1 MCRDVSVCVSMFDS
15 LALAFHSKFDGFGR
29 EPRIVV
35 VTAINPEIVS
45 GERAFAFVLIAII
58 HGVDVAILCFN
69 IL

>member
-45 GERAFAFVLIAII
+45 GRLYLKGTSATVLT
-58 HGVDVAILCFN
+58 LTRR
-69 IL
+69 LP